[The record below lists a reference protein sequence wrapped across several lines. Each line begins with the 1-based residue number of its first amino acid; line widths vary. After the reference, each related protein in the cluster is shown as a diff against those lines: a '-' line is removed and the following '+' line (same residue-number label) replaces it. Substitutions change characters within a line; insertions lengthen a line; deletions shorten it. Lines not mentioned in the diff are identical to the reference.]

1 MPVRKQRLRT
11 SGWRRGDN
19 CMIVD
24 RTSDF
29 GNPFTI
35 AAAMDAFG
43 YTEAEARKTVVG
55 EFGPWLR
62 GSRSY
67 WESDEGD
74 RRREKILARL
84 HELRG
89 KDLAC
94 PCEPEEAC
102 HADTLLEWGALSV
115 LALEVRIA
123 SVRAR
128 VDRQRTARGEEA
140 MYDADALAAVLMRDV
155 TVDCLVDFDPGDGI
169 PQRCDN
175 RTWNYYL
182 RRQRLHE
189 DAVTVR
195 LVEVFA

>member
-1 MPVRKQRLRT
+1 M
-11 SGWRRGDN
+11 
-19 CMIVD
+19 
-24 RTSDF
+24 
-29 GNPFTI
+29 
-35 AAAMDAFG
+35 
-43 YTEAEARKTVVG
+43 VG

-67 WESDEGD
+67 WQSDEGD
-74 RRREKILARL
+74 RRREKILTRL

-123 SVRAR
+123 SVRSR

-140 MYDADALAAVLMRDV
+140 MYDADALTAVLTRDV
-155 TVDCLVDFDPGDGI
+155 FVDCLVDFDPGDGI

-175 RTWNYYL
+175 RTWNHHVL
-182 RRQRLHE
+182 RQRLHE
-189 DAVTVR
+189 NAVAAR